1 MTQLLRV
8 PIVLV
13 MLFGVYYLIVSVLN
27 LPDDAVLLR
36 GNKIDL

>member
-1 MTQLLRV
+1 MSTLRATV
-8 PIVLV
+8 VLI
-13 MLFGVYYLIVSVLN
+13 MCMGVYYLIISVLN

>member
-1 MTQLLRV
+1 MLLPRTA
-8 PIVLV
+8 IVLV
-13 MLFGVYYLIVSVLN
+13 MLVGVYYLIISVLN

>member
-1 MTQLLRV
+1 MLIPRTA
-8 PIVLV
+8 IVLV
-13 MLFGVYYLIVSVLN
+13 MLIGVYYLIISVLN